1 MVHKMYKIT
10 SFNYINNHKDKTI
23 LFLHGWGCS
32 LKYMLPIS
40 NINSANSLLIDLPG
54 FGNNLPLSNPF
65 TYEEYIDSIISFLN
79 DNDFKIDIVVG
90 HSFGGKLAIGLANKL
105 NLSSIILIAPS
116 TFNKKRSLL
125 YYLKIYTYKLFK
137 KIKYLHKYL
146 SSFGSED
153 YKVLSPIMKKTMSNV
168 INYKVTDYL
177 KNIKIPTLI
186 IQGNKDKITP
196 YYIAKK
202 TKKYIKDSEIIIIDG
217 NHFAYLNNSY
227 LVSNIIE
234 SMVKQ

>member
-54 FGNNLPLSNPF
+54 FGNSLPISNPF
-65 TYEEYIDSIISFLN
+65 AYEEYIDSIISFLN
-79 DNDFKIDIVVG
+79 DNNFKVDIVVG
-90 HSFGGKLAIGLANKL
+90 HSFGGKLAVGLANKL

-137 KIKYLHKYL
+137 KIEYLHKYL

-168 INYKVTDYL
+168 INYKVTNYL